1 VLPDVDPTQGLSRQ
15 VVDEAEDFETFTR
28 WNFVLSQVAFIGV
41 LALYAWRGARFTRE
55 SAAGRI
61 GTGMLLGML
70 GLALA
75 GLSQLPFQLADLWWQ
90 RRHELWK
97 TGYVDWFVESW
108 AGAGFLFICLWL
120 LITGAGRGAPE
131 ALVAGGDAGVRRPG
145 AAVRVHPAVPGSQ
158 SGGRPV

>member
-1 VLPDVDPTQGLSRQ
+1 LLWQTSVPDDLVLPDVDPTQGLSRQ

-75 GLSQLPFQLADLWWQ
+75 GSPSC
-90 RRHELWK
+90 RSSSR
-97 TGYVDWFVESW
+97 T
-108 AGAGFLFICLWL
+108 
-120 LITGAGRGAPE
+120 
-131 ALVAGGDAGVRRPG
+131 
-145 AAVRVHPAVPGSQ
+145 
-158 SGGRPV
+158 SGGSVVTSFGRPATSTGSSSPGPEPGFSSSASGS